1 MNDLPTPV
9 GGDHPEQDLTIRH
22 GEPRFDAVG
31 LFIQWLVEHVSEAV
45 GGKATIAI
53 ELQVG
58 YVGSGRV
65 KLLIVGTDRPF
76 QKTWTV
82 EHLNELQLAD
92 NGRGGLLKEEV
103 RAVLAQLQEQHV

>member
-1 MNDLPTPV
+1 MAEVIKPAPERDLNNRY
-9 GGDHPEQDLTIRH
+9 GQ
-22 GEPRFDAVG
+22 PRFDAVG
-31 LFIQWLVEHVSEAV
+31 LFIQWLVEHVHDAV
-45 GGKATIAI
+45 GGKATTAI

-65 KLLIVGTDRPF
+65 KLTILGAERPF